1 MYNLIDVVI
10 GTNSGTLQILPLQ
23 AYETFANRVSHLKRK
38 LDALKNMLPD
48 PDDSPIPSPIEDAPS
63 PTGSDSPFHALE
75 SIGTPDPEL
84 DGQAMEEDL
93 IALADAPSPL
103 SSVGGSSPPSAPLGD
118 KDNRDVEDMDLS
130 DVEEMETP
138 AIIGTIWPLP
148 SFLIFGMFLIQ

>member
-63 PTGSDSPFHALE
+63 PTGSESPFHALE
-75 SIGTPDPEL
+75 RIGTPDPEL

-93 IALADAPSPL
+93 IALDDAPSPL
-103 SSVGGSSPPSAPLGD
+103 SSVGGSPPPSAPLGD

-130 DVEEMETP
+130 DVEETETP
-138 AIIGTIWPLP
+138 AIIGTI
-148 SFLIFGMFLIQ
+148 